1 MSAWDKIKNI
11 LTLSEEEDDYDEP
24 AAQDEVA
31 EEPKKRAYE
40 DAPKK
45 NESPRLVKSK
55 SANMPSSQMQ
65 VILVK
70 PDRFEDVTSIVD
82 HLNERKTIVLNL
94 EAASPETARR
104 MIDFVS
110 GAAYARHGIVR
121 KVANGTFIVVPQGV
135 DMMGE
140 LVLDDFSDS
149 KLYF

>member
-1 MSAWDKIKNI
+1 MSVWEKVKNI
-11 LTLSEEEDDYDEP
+11 LTLAEEDDYDE
-24 AAQDEVA
+24 AVEQTEEA
-31 EEPKKRAYE
+31 EEPKKPYYDE
-40 DAPKK
+40 APKK
-45 NESPRLVKSK
+45 AESPRLVKSK
-55 SANMPSSQMQ
+55 TVNYTPSQMQ

-70 PDRFEDVTSIVD
+70 PDRFEDVTTIVD

-94 EAASPETARR
+94 ETTSSDVARR

-121 KVANGTFIVVPQGV
+121 KVANGTFIVVPNGV

-140 LVLDDFSDS
+140 LMLDDFSDS

>member
-1 MSAWDKIKNI
+1 MSVWENIKNI
-11 LTLSEEEDDYDEP
+11 LTLAEEDEYDDNVE
-24 AAQDEVA
+24 QVEEA
-31 EEPKKRAYE
+31 EEPKKKSYDE
-40 DAPKK
+40 APKK
-45 NESPRLVKSK
+45 AESPRLVKSK
-55 SANMPSSQMQ
+55 TVNYSPSQMQ

-82 HLNERKTIVLNL
+82 HLNDRKTIVLNL
-94 EAASPETARR
+94 ESTSPEVARR

-121 KVANGTFIVVPQGV
+121 KVANGTFIVVPNGV

>member
-1 MSAWDKIKNI
+1 MSVWENIKNI
-11 LTLSEEEDDYDEP
+11 LTLAEEDDYEEP
-24 AAQDEVA
+24 VEQTEEA
-31 EEPKKRAYE
+31 EESKKRVYDE
-40 DAPKK
+40 APKK
-45 NESPRLVKSK
+45 AESPRLVKSK
-55 SANMPSSQMQ
+55 TVNYTPSQMQ

-70 PDRFEDVTSIVD
+70 PDRFEDVTTIVD

-94 EAASPETARR
+94 ETTSGDVARR

-121 KVANGTFIVVPQGV
+121 KVANGTFIVVPNGV